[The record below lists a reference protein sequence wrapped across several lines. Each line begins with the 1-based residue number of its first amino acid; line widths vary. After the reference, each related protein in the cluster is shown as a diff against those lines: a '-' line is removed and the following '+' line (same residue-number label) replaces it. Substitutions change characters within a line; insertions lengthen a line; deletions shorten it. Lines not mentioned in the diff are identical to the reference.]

1 MTMGSLY
8 KNKNLRKVNYFH
20 ASYEND
26 LPRFLKEEVNQLVA
40 KMQEK
45 GKQLKRMPSVDLL
58 PRDREKEERLREKQM
73 TVLNRIKSYFDNA
86 EQKITQQATIE
97 HKPLDSKFNS

>member
-1 MTMGSLY
+1 
-8 KNKNLRKVNYFH
+8 
-20 ASYEND
+20 
-26 LPRFLKEEVNQLVA
+26 
-40 KMQEK
+40 
-45 GKQLKRMPSVDLL
+45 MPSVDLL

>member
-1 MTMGSLY
+1 MVNILKEDFRQLFKESVKATKQKRSQSVVIESHVNKMTMGSLY

-40 KMQEK
+40 KM
-45 GKQLKRMPSVDLL
+45 
-58 PRDREKEERLREKQM
+58 
-73 TVLNRIKSYFDNA
+73 
-86 EQKITQQATIE
+86 
-97 HKPLDSKFNS
+97 